1 MGAWGHAEGRRGHAG
16 PPFATP
22 RDRISPHP
30 RSGRGFAGHG
40 RQTPGQNDNEA
51 SGPPNPSLAVTGS
64 RSTYVL
70 APDLGPVWAANR
82 APVRSGPVGRLMPSP
97 PVTGSRPDLVLSTTR
112 RRPIRSRA
120 VRSRRL
126 ERPRRPVA
134 RPHGPVPASFG
145 RAGRPEAP
153 DEQSLDGRAVV
164 PVAEVH
170 GGHRG
175 APLTPRGKCEP
186 AGEDH
191 ESNGQVGR
199 RPVQNDQQPDPAS
212 DQTEPKA
219 CSEGRHPL
227 RRGVRNRTGLD
238 RDHPPIAAVGS
249 PTDAAQPHQS
259 LRSSEITPAILAT
272 PHPPEPV
279 LASDLLA
286 GARVDRRP
294 VQPEPARRPIPP
306 RSVTQCR
313 RVHLVADRVAPE
325 GRWQPARRGR
335 STLRYLR
342 SSCDHKER
350 QNGQAGRSRRHCVT
364 LGRCTTPTNAMSVG
378 ERTDVPPTTCSP
390 THAPS
395 PASLRG
401 SGSRSSGCGGGGS
414 GARSRP

>member
-199 RPVQNDQQPDPAS
+199 RRTARAGSGLRPPCRSESRSEAS
-212 DQTEPKA
+212 AARARPKA
-219 CSEGRHPL
+219 DSASEC
-227 RRGVRNRTGLD
+227 D
-238 RDHPPIAAVGS
+238 SISSGS
-249 PTDAAQPHQS
+249 PCGGS
-259 LRSSEITPAILAT
+259 N
-272 PHPPEPV
+272 
-279 LASDLLA
+279 
-286 GARVDRRP
+286 G
-294 VQPEPARRPIPP
+294 
-306 RSVTQCR
+306 
-313 RVHLVADRVAPE
+313 PE
-325 GRWQPARRGR
+325 GRWRPTRRGPIDIALLPVVLRPQGTPER
-335 STLRYLR
+335 SSRSEPATLRDFGSLY
-342 SSCDHKER
+342 DHNQR
-350 QNGQAGRSRRHCVT
+350 N
-364 LGRCTTPTNAMSVG
+364 VG
-378 ERTDVPPTTCSP
+378 W
-390 THAPS
+390 
-395 PASLRG
+395 
-401 SGSRSSGCGGGGS
+401 
-414 GARSRP
+414 GAD